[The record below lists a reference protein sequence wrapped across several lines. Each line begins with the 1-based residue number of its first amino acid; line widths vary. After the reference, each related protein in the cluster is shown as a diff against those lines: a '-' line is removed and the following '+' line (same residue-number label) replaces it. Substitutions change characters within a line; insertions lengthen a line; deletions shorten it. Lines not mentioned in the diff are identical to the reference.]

1 MKPIKH
7 KLIEDL
13 KVSNSAVKLR
23 EAVEK
28 AIKDEVITREEY
40 DRIITIAAADGVI
53 DTHEQIIL
61 KEFHQ
66 MIYDQDIK
74 FKTL

>member
-1 MKPIKH
+1 MIKH

-13 KVSNSAVKLR
+13 KVSGSAIKLR

-28 AIKDEVITREEY
+28 AIADGCITREAY
-40 DRIITIAAADGVI
+40 DNIITIAAEDGVI
-53 DTHEQIIL
+53 DKHEQIIL

-66 MIYDQDIK
+66 MIYDKDIK
-74 FKTL
+74 FKKA